1 MKSSIT
7 RLVASAVIVT
17 FVLGSLPFAPMA
29 HAGMVQTADVFDD
42 RARIHAVLDRD
53 DVRAQLEQHGVS
65 LADAKARVAALSDSE
80 ARQMADQL
88 ETMPAGAADVVGVL
102 FTVFVILLVTDLLG
116 LTSVFPFTRR

>member
-7 RLVASAVIVT
+7 RLVASAVILT
-17 FVLGSLPFAPMA
+17 FVLGSVPFAPA
-29 HAGMVQTADVFDD
+29 HAGMIQTADVFDD

-80 ARQMADQL
+80 ARQMANQL
-88 ETMPAGAADVVGVL
+88 ENMPAGAADVVGVL
-102 FTVFVILLVTDLLG
+102 FTIFIILLVTDLLG